1 MQKNTTEKIIEANLR
16 QEKMNTKLKNRGF
29 FIGGNI
35 LLKLGCNP
43 INSS

>member
-29 FIGGNI
+29 FYRRKH
-35 LLKLGCNP
+35 LTKTRM
-43 INSS
+43 